1 MSFTFSGFLLKI
13 ELMTQE
19 VSISPGSLG
28 IILSPNPRPQ
38 LGISHRIAFEFRLNI
53 LDTRRPTIAAVTA
66 SDGFAVEVV
75 IRQRKVGPEMT
86 ALYFGV
92 ARLLRV
98 VVAVVLVVK
107 KKLLS
112 REYEV
117 RLCCCGLKFSVQKV
131 FSTHIQQSVPT
142 NVFFLSVEKENWN
155 VV

>member
-1 MSFTFSGFLLKI
+1 
-13 ELMTQE
+13 MTQE

-38 LGISHRIAFEFRLNI
+38 LGISHRIAFEFR
-53 LDTRRPTIAAVTA
+53 RRPTIAAVTA

-112 REYEV
+112 REYE
-117 RLCCCGLKFSVQKV
+117 
-131 FSTHIQQSVPT
+131 
-142 NVFFLSVEKENWN
+142 ENWN